1 MGSKSAFI
9 PLHRGSD
16 GFMSLRQFETF
27 YWPQLKGLV
36 MDLVDAGIMPMLF
49 YEGVWDERV
58 HYLRELPKGKTTGH
72 FQSTNISKLKEA
84 AGDVMCISGCF
95 PVSLLQ
101 VGSPEKV
108 REQTKKMCEILGKDG
123 GFIMAANSSMDECS
137 PDLVKVWVD
146 ATKEYGAC

>member
-1 MGSKSAFI
+1 
-9 PLHRGSD
+9 
-16 GFMSLRQFETF
+16 
-27 YWPQLKGLV
+27 
-36 MDLVDAGIMPMLF
+36 
-49 YEGVWDERV
+49 
-58 HYLRELPKGKTTGH
+58 
-72 FQSTNISKLKEA
+72 LKEIV
-84 AGDVMCISGCF
+84 GDVMPISGCF

-123 GFIMAANSSMDECS
+123 GFIMAANSSMDQCN